1 MKTAGPSE
9 KSRQSEGAP
18 ACRFWQRAEP
28 NPRFMEA
35 SPMTAS
41 RKPTPARKSQ
51 EPTSGEKPAVAQK
64 CKIHLQE
71 FSELTGYAISTCEKI
86 LKGLTDAG
94 YVDALDAIRAL
105 AQYFRNTQIDQEL
118 KQKQI
123 EVAEE
128 RRKKLELERRQKEGE
143 LVEVAKVMQVWAS
156 MLSVIRNRLLQMPQK
171 LAPLVASADPTE
183 AKAILEKEFTALL
196 SELKEDLKSEFK

>member
-1 MKTAGPSE
+1 
-9 KSRQSEGAP
+9 
-18 ACRFWQRAEP
+18 
-28 NPRFMEA
+28 MEA
-35 SPMTAS
+35 SPMPTS
-41 RKPTPARKSQ
+41 HKPTPTKKSQ
-51 EPTSGEKPAVAQK
+51 EPTSEKKPAVAQK
-64 CKIHLQE
+64 CRIHLQE

-94 YVDALDAIRAL
+94 YVDVLDAIRAL

-171 LAPLVASADPTE
+171 LAPLVASSDPTE

-196 SELKEDLKSEFK
+196 SELKEDLRNELK

>member
-1 MKTAGPSE
+1 
-9 KSRQSEGAP
+9 
-18 ACRFWQRAEP
+18 
-28 NPRFMEA
+28 MEA
-35 SPMTAS
+35 LPMPTS
-41 RKPTPARKSQ
+41 HKPTPTKKSQ
-51 EPTSGEKPAVAQK
+51 KPTEIPENTQK
-64 CKIHLQE
+64 SSCKIHLQE

-171 LAPLVASADPTE
+171 LARLWPAQTRQKRKPYSRRN
-183 AKAILEKEFTALL
+183 
-196 SELKEDLKSEFK
+196 S

>member
-1 MKTAGPSE
+1 MP
-9 KSRQSEGAP
+9 
-18 ACRFWQRAEP
+18 
-28 NPRFMEA
+28 
-35 SPMTAS
+35 AS
-41 RKPTPARKSQ
+41 REPTPAKKNL
-51 EPTSGEKPAVAQK
+51 KPAKKEDQK
-64 CKIHLQE
+64 SAIQSSTCRIHLQE

-86 LKGLTDAG
+86 LKGLTDEG

-105 AQYFRNTQIDQEL
+105 AQYFRNTQVDQEL

-171 LAPLVASADPTE
+171 LAPLVASTDPTE

-196 SELKEDLKSEFK
+196 SELKEDLRNELKQA